1 MDKYYF
7 VAIMLYALQRDLIDY
22 PVTSVLNLIDL
33 ERMELSREDF
43 LCIVYSDAMTE
54 HFQYGVSFGV
64 YDKYLE
70 SEIFSDPALPF

>member
-1 MDKYYF
+1 MDQYYF
-7 VAIMLYALQRDLIDY
+7 VAIMLYALQRDLVDY
-22 PVTSVLNLIDL
+22 SITKVLKLLDN

-70 SEIFSDPALPF
+70 SEAFSYPALPF